1 MRIKYLKF
9 KNFVRRHKMS
19 IAVAGTAGTC
29 LYLNSIAMKQHDD
42 FLKEKGL
49 YEEFYSP
56 ED

>member
-9 KNFVRRHKMS
+9 KNFVRRHKTS

-29 LYLNSIAMKQHDD
+29 LYLNRVALRQHDE

-49 YEEFYSP
+49 YEEFYYP